1 MDDVAVSSSFESGLS
16 MLLSAC
22 APPLSLDD
30 DFSLGWDCLDR
41 SKDVKS
47 GQSASLSRFLFSVHL
62 SRRLLTERGP
72 SPLVLLNCKVHSI
85 SIGSTF
91 TEQLCLLETS
101 AV

>member
-47 GQSASLSRFLFSVHL
+47 DSLDGFDSLAN
-62 SRRLLTERGP
+62 
-72 SPLVLLNCKVHSI
+72 SPLSHLTAESESSSPRHL
-85 SIGSTF
+85 GAAYR
-91 TEQLCLLETS
+91 L
-101 AV
+101 